1 MNGLSS
7 PPVSSTA
14 NTGFV
19 TESNSSRE
27 PPGSAKDFVFLNME
41 KRSLMIW
48 RVQSGGFC
56 EVAGLS
62 RAAGRRGERDLI
74 EAELNEAA
82 AVLKILAAGVFDG
95 HQCRSH
101 MQLKRYGTSLAIRG
115 K

>member
-27 PPGSAKDFVFLNME
+27 NPREPKDF
-41 KRSLMIW
+41 
-48 RVQSGGFC
+48 VQSGGFC

-74 EAELNEAA
+74 EAGLNEAA
-82 AVLKILAAGVFDG
+82 AVLKILAAGCSMD
-95 HQCRSH
+95 
-101 MQLKRYGTSLAIRG
+101 TSVEATCNLNVTARVLLLGG